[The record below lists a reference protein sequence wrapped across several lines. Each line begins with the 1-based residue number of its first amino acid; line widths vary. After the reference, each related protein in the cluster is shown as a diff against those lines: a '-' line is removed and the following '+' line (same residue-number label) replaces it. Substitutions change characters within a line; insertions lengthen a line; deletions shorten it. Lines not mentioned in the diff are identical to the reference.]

1 MIKKIF
7 GPPGSG
13 KTTFLLNTV
22 EKELE
27 RDISSTAIGYFAFT
41 RRAALEAKERAAKKF
56 PNLDIEKDL
65 PWFRTLH
72 SLAYACLGVK
82 NADIMSSQHFK
93 EFSSL
98 AKLELT
104 VEKGDEDFIVKTDNP
119 ILNQI
124 NLARITGMDLKEHY
138 NRSDIPIE
146 WWHFEY
152 VERFYRKYKE
162 NNNLHDF
169 TDLLER
175 LVDSPE
181 RVPELD
187 TVIIDEAQDLSRLQW
202 DVVKILADKAKTTY
216 IAGDDDQAIYVWAG
230 ADVDQ
235 FLDLSGEIKVL
246 DKSYRIPEKVYKLAI
261 NVVNRIGKRQDKEWE
276 PKQESGQ
283 VNLIDDCFQINF
295 EKGEWLILAPTNYL
309 LNPLH
314 DYLLSQGV
322 LFERNGQKSIS
333 EKILSA
339 VLGWEALR
347 KGKEIPL
354 EVVSNIYKY
363 LNAQYIKR
371 GHKNLKTA
379 TKDRLYSLDLLTKE
393 HGLLTDNIWHE
404 ALTKIAQEKR
414 SYIVALLRRGIK
426 LRAKAPVRLSTIHG
440 AKGSESDNVVLL
452 TDLSTKFAKQISTNP
467 DDMRRLFYVGIT
479 RTKESLYLVRPT
491 DQQKSLMF

>member
-1 MIKKIF
+1 M
-7 GPPGSG
+7 
-13 KTTFLLNTV
+13 
-22 EKELE
+22 
-27 RDISSTAIGYFAFT
+27 
-41 RRAALEAKERAAKKF
+41 
-56 PNLDIEKDL
+56 
-65 PWFRTLH
+65 
-72 SLAYACLGVK
+72 
-82 NADIMSSQHFK
+82 
-93 EFSSL
+93 
-98 AKLELT
+98 
-104 VEKGDEDFIVKTDNP
+104 
-119 ILNQI
+119 
-124 NLARITGMDLKEHY
+124 
-138 NRSDIPIE
+138 
-146 WWHFEY
+146 
-152 VERFYRKYKE
+152 
-162 NNNLHDF
+162 
-169 TDLLER
+169 
-175 LVDSPE
+175 
-181 RVPELD
+181 PELD

-276 PKQESGQ
+276 PKEESGQ

-414 SYIVALLRRGIK
+414 SYIVALLRRGVK